1 MTYQPLVSTDDLSL
15 TVPLK
20 INANFKAA
28 RYLNTSALSASFV
41 AWADDAAGDY
51 KDIYFVTTAAAVITA
66 TMPSATSTMAL
77 GGRAVTIFKVD
88 AGGGSVTI
96 DGESAETINGA
107 ATVSLASQY
116 KYTTMVSNGTNWV
129 IIGSN

>member
-1 MTYQPLVSTDDLSL
+1 MTFQPLVSTDDLSL

-28 RYLNTSALSASFV
+28 RYVNTSAMSASFTV
-41 AWADDAAGDY
+41 WADDASGDG
-51 KDIYFVTTAAAVITA
+51 KDVYLVTTAASAVTA
-66 TMPSATSTMAL
+66 TMPSAVSTMAL
-77 GGRAVTIFKVD
+77 GGRPVTVLKAD
-88 AGGGSVTI
+88 GGAGTVTV
-96 DGESAETINGA
+96 DGESAQTINGA

-116 KYTTMVSNGTNWV
+116 KYVTMISDGANWV